1 MAIIHIDGK
10 DFTASPQHNLLQA
23 CLSQGLDL
31 PYFCWHPALASV
43 GACRQCAVKQYA
55 NPDDKTGR
63 IVMACM
69 TPAADGIRISIAD
82 PEAKAFRASVIE
94 WMMTNHP
101 HDCPVCEEGGECH
114 LQDMT
119 VMTGHTY
126 RRYRFTKRTH
136 RNQYLGPFIKHEMNR
151 CIACYRCVRFYRDYA
166 GGHDLDVHGAH
177 NNVYFGRDVDGVLE
191 SEFSGN
197 LVEVCPTGVF
207 TDKTLS
213 SAYNR
218 KWDMRSVPSVCV
230 HCGVGCNTFVSERGG
245 QVRRILNRFNGEVNG
260 YFLCDRG
267 RFGYGFANAPDRPLT
282 PVLRESNGITRP
294 MAKAEM
300 LDELAKQFDAGGKVI
315 GIGSP
320 RASLE
325 ANFALRKL
333 VGADAFYAGISINEA
348 KCLATIID
356 NMNAGAVKT
365 ATLQDVEGADAV
377 LVLGEDVTNTAPRLA
392 LALRQAVRTRAMDIA
407 AQMKIP
413 PWQDAAVRSAAHDIR
428 SPLFIASPTTT
439 RLDDVAA
446 ALYRAAPDDIAQ
458 FGLAICHLID
468 NNTPAAEGLPT
479 DARAM
484 AARIASELL
493 AAKRPLIVSG
503 CQLGTATILQAAA
516 NIAHALSR
524 GESTPRIM
532 MTAPECNSLGLALM
546 QCGNVQDA
554 LKAVAEENVSTVIIL
569 ENDLYRRA
577 SRRDVDA
584 FFENSTTV
592 VALDHIETKTTAK
605 ANIILPCAN
614 FAECEGTLV
623 NNEGRAQR
631 SFQAVI
637 PKGDVRP
644 SWLWLRDIAA
654 AGGQA
659 PAASW
664 QFFDDVVRTIATALP
679 AFAAIGEAAPSGD
692 FRVAGSRIR
701 SEPHRFSGR
710 TAIYAAQTVHEP
722 KPAMLEGSPFS
733 STMEGYYGQMP
744 AALIPFFWA
753 PGWNSGQSLHKFQD
767 EASGALRGGNSG
779 VRLLE
784 PRGGDTEGQA
794 LGTRQTPFKREADQ
808 WLVVPNPH
816 IFGSEELSAKAPAI
830 AELCKPP
837 CLSLNADDA
846 RILGVQAGA
855 EIEITL
861 EAGQLRLPVMLAPE
875 LPSGVAAMSADL
887 PETAGFLLP
896 GWARLRPVVTE
907 EKRP

>member
-1 MAIIHIDGK
+1 MVIINIDGK
-10 DFTASPQHNLLQA
+10 DFTANPQHNLLQA

-63 IVMACM
+63 LVMACM
-69 TPAADGIRISIAD
+69 TPAADGSRISIAD
-82 PEAKAFRASVIE
+82 PEAKAFRASVVE

-177 NNVYFGRDVDGVLE
+177 NNVYFGRDEDGVLE
-191 SEFSGN
+191 NEFSGN

-230 HCGVGCNTFVSERGG
+230 HCGVGCNTSVSERGG
-245 QVRRILNRFNGEVNG
+245 HVRRILNRFNGEVNG

-267 RFGYGFANAPDRPLT
+267 RFGYGFANAHDRLDT
-282 PVLRESNGITRP
+282 PVLRERNGITRSI
-294 MAKAEM
+294 ANAEV
-300 LDELAKQFDAGGKVI
+300 LDNLMKRFDASGKVI

-325 ANFALRKL
+325 ANFALRQL
-333 VGADAFYAGISINEA
+333 VGADAFYAGISIQEA
-348 KCLATIID
+348 KCLSTIID
-356 NMNAGAVKT
+356 SLNAGTVKT
-365 ATLQDVEGADAV
+365 ATLHDVEAADAV

-392 LALRQAVRTRAMDIA
+392 LALRQTVRTRAMAIA
-407 AQMKIP
+407 AQLKIP
-413 PWQDAAVRSAAHDIR
+413 PWQDAAVRLTAHDIR

-439 RLDDVAA
+439 NLDDVAA
-446 ALYRAAPDDIAQ
+446 ELYHAAPDDIVRLG
-458 FGLAICHLID
+458 FAICHLID
-468 NNTPAAEGLPT
+468 KNTPAVEGLPADT
-479 DARAM
+479 QAI

-503 CQLGTATILQAAA
+503 CQLGTAMILQAAA
-516 NIAHALSR
+516 NIAQALSCD
-524 GESTPRIM
+524 GSTPRLL
-532 MTAPECNSLGLALM
+532 MTVPESNSLGLALM
-546 QCGNVQDA
+546 QSGSVQDA
-554 LKAVAEENVSTVIIL
+554 LKAVTEETVSTVIVL

-577 SRRDVDA
+577 DHQAVDA
-584 FFENSTTV
+584 FFENSAIV
-592 VALDHIETKTTAK
+592 VALDHVATKTTAK
-605 ANIILPCAN
+605 ADIILPCAN

-623 NNEGRAQR
+623 NSEGRAQR
-631 SFQAVI
+631 SFQAAI

-644 SWLWLRDIAA
+644 SWLWLREIAA
-654 AGGQA
+654 AGSHS
-659 PAASW
+659 PMTNW
-664 QFFDDVVRTIATALP
+664 QLFDDVVRALAATLP
-679 AFAAIGEAAPSGD
+679 VFATVGEAAPSGY
-692 FRVAGSRIR
+692 FRVAGSHIR
-701 SEPHRFSGR
+701 SEPHRYSGR
-710 TAIYAAQTVHEP
+710 TSVYAAQTVHEP

-767 EASGALRGGNSG
+767 EAGGALRGGDAG

-784 PRGGDTEGQA
+784 PHGGNSARQPP
-794 LGTRQTPFKREADQ
+794 GTIQTLFRREADQ
-808 WLVVPNPH
+808 WLVVPRQH
-816 IFGSEELSAKAPAI
+816 IFGSEELSVKAPAI

-837 CLSLNADDA
+837 CLSLNTDDA
-846 RILGVQAGA
+846 GSLGVQAGA
-855 EIEITL
+855 TIEIML
-861 EAGQLRLPVMLAPE
+861 ESGLLRLPVILAPE
-875 LPSGVAAMSADL
+875 LPSGVAAMSAGL
-887 PETAGFLLP
+887 SETAGFPLP
-896 GWARLRPVVTE
+896 GWARLRRVGPE
-907 EKRP
+907 EKGP